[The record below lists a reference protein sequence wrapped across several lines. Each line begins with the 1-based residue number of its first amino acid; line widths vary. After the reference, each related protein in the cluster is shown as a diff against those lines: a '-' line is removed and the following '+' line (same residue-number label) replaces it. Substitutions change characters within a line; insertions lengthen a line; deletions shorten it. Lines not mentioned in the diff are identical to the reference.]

1 MHIVVPAYWKTVCK
15 LCDFEQSLNTPGPLL
30 LHLHNG
36 KSEHTFLQG
45 GLRRK

>member
-1 MHIVVPAYWKTVCK
+1 MHIVVPAYWKIVCK
-15 LCDFEQSLNTPGPLL
+15 LCDFEQSLNTSGPLL

-45 GLRRK
+45 GLRMK